1 MWERLV
7 RRIALLVALVASLFV
22 LAAPVAADTTPGGSG
37 TSFFSFSTSCSAS
50 ASRTTC
56 TDTNLNAFTDVSG
69 SIVCLDLI
77 TYAPGA
83 KGRPASSQQSG
94 CTGLGTFTVGTDN
107 SVTLAPTT
115 IPLVKCVIRR
125 CVSHSTNYTV
135 SASDA
140 PSGDPTTTITVSTS
154 TTGSCTTVTTT
165 TEVFTPLSGTLTVN
179 GNAIAEDGGLDTLTS
194 DFSTTC

>member
-1 MWERLV
+1 M
-7 RRIALLVALVASLFV
+7 RRIALVVALVATLFV

-37 TSFFSFSTSCSAS
+37 TSFFSFSTSCSAR

-56 TDTNLNAFTDVSG
+56 TDSNLNAFTDVSG

-83 KGRPASSQQSG
+83 KGRPATFDQSG
-94 CTGLGTFTVGTDN
+94 CTGLGTFTVGTNN
-107 SVTLAPTT
+107 SVAIATT
-115 IPLVKCVIRR
+115 ISLAKCGPRR
-125 CVSHSTNYTV
+125 CVHPTNYTV

-140 PSGDPTTTITVSTS
+140 PSGDPTTTVTVSTS
-154 TTGSCTTVTTT
+154 TTGNCTTVTTT

-179 GNAIAEDGGLDTLTS
+179 GNAIAEDGGLDTFTS
-194 DFSTTC
+194 SSTTC